1 MSTDKN
7 MDVNE
12 ATGEVKDEGQVL
24 AWTVHPLRRR
34 PLVAVL
40 VTIFI
45 FVVAVAAYTT
55 TESKAFGTLALVVM
69 FASLAK
75 FYMPTSY
82 RLSDKRITIK
92 TLTQTLHKN
101 WSQYRSCYP
110 DKNGVLLSPFAE
122 PSRMEN
128 FRGLFLI
135 FDRNKDEVVSFVK
148 ARIGSSAEK
157 PSDEGKEDS

>member
-1 MSTDKN
+1 MSTDPKKA
-7 MDVNE
+7 DVPSVVNDI
-12 ATGEVKDEGQVL
+12 DEGQVL
-24 AWTVHPLRRR
+24 AWSVHPLRRK
-34 PLVAVL
+34 PLVALL

-45 FVVAVAAYTT
+45 FLVAVAAYMTT
-55 TESKAFGTLALVVM
+55 DSKAFGTLALVVM

-82 RLSDKRITIK
+82 RLDDQRIMVK
-92 TLTQTLHKN
+92 TVTQTLYKN

-135 FDRNKDEVVSFVK
+135 FNDNKDEVVSFVK
-148 ARIGSSAEK
+148 AHIGK
-157 PSDEGKEDS
+157 PNLDSNTEGDST